1 MTIGFD
7 PGGAGAAK
15 PTFKQIVE
23 RDQQIAKDL
32 QTKGPN
38 DPDKQAVIDRN
49 SKADVITDEGFKAAN
64 AGRDQNDVNTVLAG
78 FNAKDGDHM
87 YSEDEFNQ
95 MQAMLDQ
102 PQKLHEVEGM
112 IKAIYQ
118 DNLITS
124 PDRDKSTPDGAG
136 MGAWSKRAFEL
147 MQQQPGLTPA
157 QLKASL
163 EVEIKAAHDNPAN
176 AAPGPRPGAPAGS
189 AY

>member
-1 MTIGFD
+1 MD
-7 PGGAGAAK
+7 PTAGSFK
-15 PTFKQIVE
+15 SPTFQDVVAKD
-23 RDQQIAKDL
+23 RQIARDL
-32 QTKGPN
+32 QTQGPN

-49 SKADVITDEGFKAAN
+49 SHPDVITDEGFRAAN

-87 YSEDEFNQ
+87 YSEAEFEQ

-102 PQKLHEVEGM
+102 PQKLHAVEDM
-112 IKAIYQ
+112 IKAIYR

-136 MGAWSKRAFEL
+136 MGSWSKRAFEL
-147 MQQQPGLTPA
+147 MHQNPNLTPD

-163 EVEIKAAHDNPAN
+163 EAEIKAAHDSPGNAPPA
-176 AAPGPRPGAPAGS
+176 PRPGAPAGS
-189 AY
+189 PY